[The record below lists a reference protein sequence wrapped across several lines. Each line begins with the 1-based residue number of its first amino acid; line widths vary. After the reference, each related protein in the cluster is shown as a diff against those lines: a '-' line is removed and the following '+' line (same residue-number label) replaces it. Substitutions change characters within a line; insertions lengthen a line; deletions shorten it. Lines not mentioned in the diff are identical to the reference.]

1 MVVRWILAGLTRETL
16 PKDSLAVEDATPNSA
31 QCHFRTYAIGNS
43 MLRLEPDPS
52 FLTEG
57 SHRLGVFA
65 IPEGSHNNR
74 HGYCSF
80 ADVESKGKFASIDS
94 LGLVY

>member
-1 MVVRWILAGLTRETL
+1 
-16 PKDSLAVEDATPNSA
+16 
-31 QCHFRTYAIGNS
+31 
-43 MLRLEPDPS
+43 MLKLEPDPS